1 MDPTVRQILVG
12 LGRLGARAVAA
23 AVDTALEEGQE
34 LVAEVAERIQKG
46 RSKAQ
51 SIGKRP
57 PRRTH
62 VDVRPSGEDEMVGEI
77 VDDEEE

>member
-34 LVAEVAERIQKG
+34 LVAEVAERIQRG

-62 VDVRPSGEDEMVGEI
+62 VDVRPSGEEMVGEI

>member
-34 LVAEVAERIQKG
+34 LVAEVADRIQRG
-46 RSKAQ
+46 RTKAQ

-57 PRRTH
+57 PR
-62 VDVRPSGEDEMVGEI
+62 VDVRPSNEEMVGEI
-77 VDDEEE
+77 VDDEDEE